1 MTENSVQ
8 NFYNHHEGFMQP
20 TLVENYHHYN
30 YNYQHQMD
38 YNFSENGM
46 GRLSFPKARFSKANG
61 EHEKRLWEF
70 GGEFS

>member
-1 MTENSVQ
+1 MVMTENSVQ

-38 YNFSENGM
+38 YNFPENGM
-46 GRLSFPKARFSKANG
+46 GRFEFPKTCFQSK
-61 EHEKRLWEF
+61 W
-70 GGEFS
+70 